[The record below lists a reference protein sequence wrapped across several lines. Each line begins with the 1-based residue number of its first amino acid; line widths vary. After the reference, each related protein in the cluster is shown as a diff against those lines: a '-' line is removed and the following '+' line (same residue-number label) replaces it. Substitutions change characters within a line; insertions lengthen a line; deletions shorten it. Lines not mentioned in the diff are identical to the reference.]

1 MPKIVAEGKTFEVA
15 EGTNLR
21 EVLLEQD
28 IDLYSAGAK
37 VFNCHGHGICG
48 TCLVE
53 VEGAVSEPTK
63 METSRMA
70 FPPHSDH
77 KDRRLS
83 CQVKVLEDIRVSRFD
98 GYFGEGED
106 LVWTPEQGL
115 KEASAI
121 ASK

>member
-1 MPKIVAEGKTFEVA
+1 MPKIMAEGKTFEVA

-21 EVLLEQD
+21 EALLAQNIE
-28 IDLYSAGAK
+28 LYSEGAK

-63 METSRMA
+63 METNRMA
-70 FPPHSDH
+70 FPPHSGH

-83 CQVKVLEDIRVSRFD
+83 CQVKVIGDVRVTKFD
-98 GYFGEGED
+98 GYFGEGEEA
-106 LVWTPEQGL
+106 VWTPEQDL
-115 KEASAI
+115 KTANAI
-121 ASK
+121 AS